1 MHILTRL
8 LLVAVFLLSSVIVSY
23 GENMPMNNIKV
34 SFDIEHNLLRGESG
48 ISLPSGQTARI
59 NVSGLKILSAKIND
73 RTLAIEPG
81 LETITFS
88 PGTPEDILNIKY
100 EAEFNSM
107 PETDRSMNP
116 GVVHGNLI
124 GTDGIVLTDSW
135 YPSFDGLLIYNL
147 TAVLPAGFEGISE
160 AEGIT
165 VKEVA
170 DGKKEFSFLF
180 HHPVR
185 DINLV
190 AGRYIVERD
199 TYNETELYA
208 YFFMEDKEL
217 AKTYIEYT
225 KKYLEMYEELLGK
238 YPFRRFSIV
247 ENILPTGYSMPTFT
261 LLGQDV
267 VRLPFIVET
276 SLGHEILHQWFGN
289 LVYSDYTNGNWSEG
303 LTTYLADHRYK
314 EIKGEGRDSRKQALI
329 SFQSYVN
336 AENDLPLKSFSGR
349 TDRVSGAIGYG
360 KSAMVFH
367 MLKNITGE
375 DVFYDSLKTFIG
387 RNKFKVASWDNIREA
402 FESVSGKTLDWFFGQ
417 WIDEKGIPDIELH
430 DVNLN
435 YIGSKAVVSFEI
447 FQRGG
452 KYKLAV
458 PVTLKLKDG
467 EINRVFETDKESA
480 SFEIET
486 EGAPVELLVDSNYD
500 LFRKLSDQESPPVIS
515 GLLGAK
521 KKLFVIPSEK
531 SEEYSVLSG
540 FLKNEGL
547 EVKKEEDLK
556 HEDLKKSS
564 LIIPGADTGIVKKLF
579 GTQEER
585 SADFSFV
592 VRRNPF
598 SSKDVIA
605 LIYADSASEMS
616 RYIEKITHYGK
627 YSRISFKDGR
637 NVLKEIESSDN
648 GLREKIAEDI
658 IGIELP
664 RVVSISD
671 VIEKV
676 KDKKVVYVGE
686 GHDRFE
692 HHRVQLEVIR
702 ELHRKN
708 KKIAIGMEMFQKP
721 FQKVLGD
728 YISGEIEEKEFLKKS
743 EYFKRWGFD
752 YNLYREILLYARE
765 YKIPVLALNIRKEIV
780 SKVAKEGLLS
790 LSSEELKEVPS
801 DMDLSD
807 MEYRNRL
814 KDIFEKHRR
823 PENRNFD
830 FFYEAQ
836 VLWDESMAHNLDEF
850 IQKYPEYQLVVIA
863 GMGHMAFGSGIPKR
877 AFRLNKMEYSVILN
891 DNEIAKNIADFVL
904 LPPFIK
910 PPESPKL
917 MVLLNEE
924 EGRVKIEGFAPGSIS
939 RKAGLKKDDII
950 LSVDDTKVEGID
962 DLKIFLLYKKRGDEV
977 TVRVLRKR
985 FLFGTAEPEFKI
997 KLQ

>member
-1 MHILTRL
+1 MYILTRL
-8 LLVAVFLLSSVIVSY
+8 LLAAIFLLFNVAFTY
-23 GENMPMNNIKV
+23 GENMPMNSIKV
-34 SFDIEHNLLRGESG
+34 SFDVEHNLLRGESR
-48 ISLPSGQTARI
+48 IFLPSGQPAKI

-73 RTLAIEPG
+73 RTLTLEPG
-81 LETITFS
+81 IKTITFS
-88 PGTPEDILNIKY
+88 PGSPVDFLNIKY
-100 EAEFNSM
+100 EAEFKSM
-107 PETDRSMNP
+107 PATDSSMNP

-124 GTDGIVLTDSW
+124 STDGIVLTDNW
-135 YPSFDGLLIYNL
+135 YPSTDGLFIYNL

-160 AEGIT
+160 AEEIT
-165 VKEVA
+165 VKEAA
-170 DGKKEFSFLF
+170 DGNQEFSFLF
-180 HHPVR
+180 KHPVR

-190 AGRYIVERD
+190 AGRYIVEKD
-199 TYNETELYA
+199 AYNETELYA

-217 AKTYIEYT
+217 SKTYIEYS
-225 KKYLEMYEELLGK
+225 KKYLEMYEKLLGK

-289 LVYSDYTNGNWSEG
+289 LVYTDYKNGNWSEG
-303 LTTYLADHRYK
+303 LTTYLADHRYE
-314 EIKGEGRDSRKQALI
+314 EIKGAGRDYRKQALI
-329 SFQSYVN
+329 SFQNYVN
-336 AENDLPLKSFSGR
+336 AENELPLKSFSAR
-349 TDRVSGAIGYG
+349 TDRASGAIGYG

-375 DVFYDSLKTFIG
+375 DVFYNSLKTFID
-387 RNKFKVASWDNIREA
+387 RNKFKVAAWDNIKDS
-402 FESVSGKTLDWFFGQ
+402 FESASGKTLDWFFRQ
-417 WIDEKGIPDIELH
+417 WTDEKGIPEIELR
-430 DVNLN
+430 DVNLK

-447 FQRGG
+447 FQRGVE
-452 KYKLAV
+452 YKVTA
-458 PVTLKLKDG
+458 PITLKLKEG
-467 EINRVFETDKESA
+467 EITRVFEIDKGSA

-486 EGAPVELLVDSNYD
+486 EGAPVELLVDANYD
-500 LFRKLSDQESPPVIS
+500 LFRKLSDKETPSVIS

-521 KKLFVIPSEK
+521 KKIFVIPSGK
-531 SEEYSVLSG
+531 GEEYSELSG

-547 EVKKEEDLK
+547 AEKKEEDLK
-556 HEDLKKSS
+556 HEDLKASS
-564 LIIPGADTGIVKKLF
+564 LMIPGADTDIARKLF
-579 GTQEER
+579 GTPEKQP
-585 SADFSFV
+585 ADFSLI
-592 VRRNPF
+592 VRKNPF
-598 SSKDVIA
+598 SPEGVIV
-605 LIYADSASEMS
+605 LIYAASASDMRKHMERM
-616 RYIEKITHYGK
+616 THYGK

-637 NVLKEIESSDN
+637 NVLKEIDSSDN
-648 GLREKIAEDI
+648 GLREKIVEDI
-658 IGIELP
+658 VGVELP

-676 KDKKVVYVGE
+676 KDKKIVYVGE

-708 KKIAIGMEMFQKP
+708 NKIAIGMEMFQKP

-728 YISGEIEEKEFLKKS
+728 YISGVIDEKEFLKKS

-765 YKIPVLALNIRKEIV
+765 NKIPVLAINIRKEIV
-780 SKVAKEGLLS
+780 SKVAKEGLFALS
-790 LSSEELKEVPS
+790 PEERREVPA

-807 MEYRNRL
+807 MQYRNRL
-814 KDIFEKHRR
+814 KEIFEKHRS
-823 PENRNFD
+823 PEDRNFD

-850 IQKYPEYQLVVIA
+850 IQKNPEYQLIVIA
-863 GMGHMAFGSGIPKR
+863 GIGHMAFGSGIPKR
-877 AFRLNKMEYSVILN
+877 AFRLNNREYSVILN
-891 DNEIAKNIADFVL
+891 DNEIETNIADFVL

-917 MVLLNEE
+917 MVMLKEE
-924 EGRVKIEGFAPGSIS
+924 EGRVKIEDFGPGSIS
-939 RKAGLKKDDII
+939 RKAGIKKDDII

-962 DLKIFLLYKKRGDEV
+962 DLKIFLLYKKRGDEI

-985 FLFGTAEPEFKI
+985 FLFGTAELEFKI
-997 KLQ
+997 KL